1 MILFQLFGEDKK
13 IQFFYTEKKWFHL
26 RRKMGN
32 FGGNKIQLIEKPS
45 IFVEKC
51 NFFAIKSW
59 ESVNEY
65 LKSCENYGW
74 LSNSKP

>member
-13 IQFFYTEKKWFHL
+13 FQFFYTEKKWFHL
-26 RRKMGN
+26 RRKMDN

-51 NFFAIKSW
+51 IFFAIKS
-59 ESVNEY
+59 
-65 LKSCENYGW
+65 
-74 LSNSKP
+74 